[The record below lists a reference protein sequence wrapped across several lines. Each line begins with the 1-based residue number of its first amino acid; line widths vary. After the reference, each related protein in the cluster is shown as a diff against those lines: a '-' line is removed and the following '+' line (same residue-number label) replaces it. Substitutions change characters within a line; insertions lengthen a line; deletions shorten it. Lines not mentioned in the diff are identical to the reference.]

1 MINMNDDIDSMDESK
16 NNRMITRMQDDK
28 DSIDDYGQN
37 CIWARWTIGH

>member
-1 MINMNDDIDSMDESK
+1 MNDDIDSMDESK

-37 CIWARWTIGH
+37 CI